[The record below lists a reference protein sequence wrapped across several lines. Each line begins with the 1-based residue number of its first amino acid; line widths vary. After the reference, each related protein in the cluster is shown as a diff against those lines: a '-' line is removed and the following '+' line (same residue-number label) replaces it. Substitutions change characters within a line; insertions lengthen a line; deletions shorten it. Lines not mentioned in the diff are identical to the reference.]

1 MGETTDGQPAGGIRA
16 SDAERDATVERLS
29 RAAGDGRLTL
39 EEFSQRMEQATAA
52 KTRAEL
58 GRLVADLPAEPAV
71 AGAVA
76 APASAPATW
85 HVSPVGGLRVSGPWR
100 MARHVIVASIV
111 GGTWLDLSE
120 AQLAAPEVTLT
131 TVSLVGGTRIMV
143 PPGIRVEASGFS
155 LVGGTRVEGGPEPG
169 PGAPTVYIRAFSL
182 VGGVRIQRSGPR
194 GDRGPRGT
202 ARAGGLARRA
212 PRLAGRASRRAAIA
226 AGPAWIL
233 FWPGPGVGCGSLSV
247 VLGVRSPQPAWR
259 HRQSTLWLTA
269 AHRHYPPVGP
279 GDLLRPLTKRHGAA
293 C

>member
-39 EEFSQRMEQATAA
+39 DEFSQRMEQATAA
-52 KTRAEL
+52 RTRAEL

-194 GDRGPRGT
+194 GDRGPRGDWRAEREDRRT
-202 ARAGGLARRA
+202 ERRDWRAERRAGRRSRRDRPGYSFGQARAFGY
-212 PRLAGRASRRAAIA
+212 
-226 AGPAWIL
+226 
-233 FWPGPGVGCGSLSV
+233 GSFSV
-247 VLGVRSPQPAWR
+247 VLGVRS
-259 HRQSTLWLTA
+259 
-269 AHRHYPPVGP
+269 
-279 GDLLRPLTKRHGAA
+279 LRPA
-293 C
+293 